1 MTPRSNDE
9 GNEGILLINLGSPSA
24 PTPEAVGVYLK
35 EFLMDERVIDIPAWI
50 RRLLVH
56 LIIVPRRKGA
66 SAKLYRSIWT
76 AEGSPLVVNTRTL
89 AAGLREHLGPS
100 VPVAI
105 GMRYG
110 QPSIEAGMAELLAA
124 GAQRILALPLYPQY
138 AESSYETA
146 VVAAQEAATRLGCRE
161 QLQILPVFYDRA
173 EYLEACVANLREPL
187 DRLRPDHLLFS
198 YHSLPVRHIE
208 RLDRTKAHCL
218 RRENCCDQITEVNR
232 DCYRAHCLAT
242 SRGIATRLGWAAED
256 WSMSFQSRLGRAA
269 WLGPQTEDHLRDLV
283 QAGVRRVAVTCPSFV
298 ADCLETLEEI
308 GVRAREVFLEA
319 GGEELTLLP
328 ALNAHPVWQEALL
341 ALTRDLSN
349 KWAPR
354 EDSR

>member
-1 MTPRSNDE
+1 MTPTSRRE
-9 GNEGILLINLGSPSA
+9 VKEGILLINLGSPNA

-35 EFLMDERVIDIPAWI
+35 EFLMDERVIDIPTWI

-76 AEGSPLVVNTRTL
+76 EEGSPLVVNTRAL
-89 AAGLREHLGPS
+89 AAGLRERLGPT

-110 QPSIEAGMAELLAA
+110 QPSIEAGLAELIAA
-124 GAQRILALPLYPQY
+124 GVEEIFALPLYPQY

-146 VVAAQEAATRLGCRE
+146 VVAAREAATRLGCQA
-161 QLQILPVFYDRA
+161 QLRILPVFYDRP
-173 EYLEACVANLREPL
+173 EYLEACVANLKEPL
-187 DRLRPDHLLFS
+187 EHLRPEHILFS

-208 RLDRTKAHCL
+208 RLDRTKSHCL

-242 SRGIATRLGWAAED
+242 SRGIAVRLGLSATE

-283 QAGVRRVAVTCPSFV
+283 RAGVRRVAVTCPSFV

-328 ALNAHPVWQEALL
+328 ALNAHPVWQEAVLT
-341 ALTRDLSN
+341 LTRDLKSG
-349 KWAPR
+349 
-354 EDSR
+354 